1 MIINITL
8 ILIVQAGSIEEKI
21 FQRQAHK
28 KALSSTVVDM
38 NEETARHFSVA
49 ELRDLFRLEE
59 TESDTHKKLKCKRCL
74 NKIQIKNPPDE
85 ADCTNDL
92 SLWYH
97 CWDKKGL
104 ADIVSSYLKIEFV
117 VLRYFFLLGFK
128 TNMGYVQV
136 YIVCIS
142 SEICQARS

>member
-1 MIINITL
+1 MF
-8 ILIVQAGSIEEKI
+8 QAGSIEEKI
-21 FQRQAHK
+21 FQRQTHK

-49 ELRDLFRLEE
+49 ELRDLFRLED
-59 TESDTHKKLKCKRCL
+59 TPSDTHQKLKCKRCL
-74 NKIQIKNPPDE
+74 NKIQIKNPPEE

-104 ADIVSSYLKIEFV
+104 ADMVSK
-117 VLRYFFLLGFK
+117 LL
-128 TNMGYVQV
+128 
-136 YIVCIS
+136 
-142 SEICQARS
+142 